1 MRRLLFIL
9 SFFTLAPLLSFAQV
23 TEHAFWT
30 SIFNNTKLNDKWTL
44 QTDVQ
49 FRSANEV
56 KNLRNI
62 LIRPALLYNINKT
75 NSVGVGYLLFDTFTH
90 SAAPNTTEHRIYEQY
105 IHMQAIKAVTI
116 QHRFRIEQRF
126 IERPGT
132 SDLFAQRF
140 RYFIRAI
147 IPLTKQEGTF
157 KKGMYTAVMDELF
170 INLQNKDQVNGSLF
184 DQNRA
189 SATIGYRFSTKF
201 DVEAGYANQFVKRTN
216 NTLTNNIAQLS
227 FFTRF

>member
-1 MRRLLFIL
+1 MRRIIFIL
-9 SFFTLAPLLSFAQV
+9 TFITLTPILSFAQV

-30 SIFNNTKLNDKWTL
+30 AIFNNTKLNDKWTL

-56 KNLRNI
+56 KNLRHI

-75 NSVGVGYLLFDTFTH
+75 NNVGLGYVMFDTFTH
-90 SAAPNTTEHRIYEQY
+90 SAAPNTTEHRIYEQFV
-105 IHMQAIKAVTI
+105 HMQAIKAATI
-116 QHRFRIEQRF
+116 QHRFRMEQRF
-126 IERPGT
+126 IERPGMT
-132 SDLFAQRF
+132 DLFAQRF
-140 RYFIRAI
+140 RYFARAI
-147 IPLTKQEGTF
+147 IPLQKQEGAF
-157 KKGMYTAVMDELF
+157 KKGPYTALMNEIF

-201 DVEAGYANQFVKRTN
+201 DIEAGYTNQFVKRTN
-216 NTLTNNIAQLS
+216 NTLTNNILQLNI
-227 FFTRF
+227 FTRF